1 MRRIR
6 LAAVVLAGMSLFVAT
21 ATAALAVNPP
31 GNNGTVK
38 VDGIDVDN
46 QQNANEPHVGCDFSI
61 EWYGF
66 DANAVSMVTF
76 ESQPPTSNRPLLTES
91 NIQLDGD
98 DNSGGGSPAGLDG
111 VRYYQLQFDPSL
123 DYLHPQQGYHVYLT
137 VNTTGSQGSDV
148 KHKVFWVTGCETPP
162 PPV

>member
-1 MRRIR
+1 MRNSRTSTVVA
-6 LAAVVLAGMSLFVAT
+6 LAAVVFAI
-21 ATAALAVNPP
+21 TAASALAANPP

-38 VDGIDVDN
+38 VDGEDIDG

-66 DANAVSMVTF
+66 DADAVSTVTF
-76 ESQPPTSNRPLLTES
+76 ETQPPTGSRQLLTDVV
-91 NIQLDGD
+91 QLDGD
-98 DNSGGGSPAGLDG
+98 DNSGGGSPEGLDA
-111 VRYYQLQFDPSL
+111 VAYYYLDFNNQ

-148 KHKVFWVTGCETPP
+148 KHKVFWVTDCYPGG
-162 PPV
+162 